1 MKVEAE
7 GLQRERWSESQDAAH
22 FTAGAPTALLWQKT
36 VPD

>member
-22 FTAGAPTALLWQKT
+22 SITGAPTAFLWQKT